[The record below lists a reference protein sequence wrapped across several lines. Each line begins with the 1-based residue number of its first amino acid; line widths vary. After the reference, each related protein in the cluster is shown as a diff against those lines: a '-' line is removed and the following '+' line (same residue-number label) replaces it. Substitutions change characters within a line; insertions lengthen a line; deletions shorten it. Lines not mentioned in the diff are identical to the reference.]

1 MKKLLGLFM
10 IAVLTLVGCSQSEE
24 KQDVMKIG

>member
-1 MKKLLGLFM
+1 MKKLLSLFM
-10 IAVLTLVGCSQSEE
+10 IATLTLMGCSQSEE